1 MPPRQIHFVVKI
13 RFALPPPT
21 LLSAATPQS
30 AAACFRTSARQ
41 MAHPSSE
48 DIQNDFKNWA
58 SMIKEKGHVSVSFSG
73 HFARGETR
81 GSN

>member
-1 MPPRQIHFVVKI
+1 
-13 RFALPPPT
+13 
-21 LLSAATPQS
+21 
-30 AAACFRTSARQ
+30 